1 MNYNFPDHINHD
13 TFEGVSF
20 TVLVNNIAL
29 NLTGAS
35 IRMMLRSQKLAD
47 TAVLTLST
55 VDESIVITN
64 AAAGIFQVKKQIIT
78 ATPATYFYDIEITL
92 SDGTVKTYVEGT
104 WKILPDVTR

>member
-20 TVLVNNIAL
+20 TVLVNTVAL

-55 VDESIVITN
+55 ADEKIIITN
-64 AAAGIFQVKKQIIT
+64 TAAGIFQVKKQIIT
-78 ATPATYFYDIEITL
+78 VAPATYFYDIEITL